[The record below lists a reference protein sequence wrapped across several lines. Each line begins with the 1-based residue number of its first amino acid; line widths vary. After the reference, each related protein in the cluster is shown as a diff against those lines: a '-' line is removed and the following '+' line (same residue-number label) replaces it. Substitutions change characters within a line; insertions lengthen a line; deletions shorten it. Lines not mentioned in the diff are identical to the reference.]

1 MESLFKSG
9 VRSFLESS
17 YIDFIEYGNTFIFP
31 EYDFQLELIPAESRN
46 SYSGV
51 ISCSKVSEAETT
63 TGLSQ
68 CGSSSYTAGT
78 DSTFSKELPGDI
90 LFLFEDRWWAAR
102 ELVQERILARLE
114 RFRSVF
120 ARKCRVLSGRGD
132 QQLGERVR
140 EFLQRYHSYSSAKCR
155 YRYALEHEGEI
166 VAVATFSEGRPM
178 VRKMEQPLLNVPK
191 EEQQN
196 ADILIFDSY
205 EWVRY
210 ASLPGVRVVGGMGKL
225 LNAFIDERFTRIEPG
240 TPLEI
245 MTYSDTEWSNGDVYT
260 KLGFSYAGE
269 RPPVEYHVHKK
280 TYQRFN
286 HRLYEKELQN
296 GALPSDFY
304 TIQNLG
310 SKKFLLQII

>member
-1 MESLFKSG
+1 MFKSG

-46 SYSGV
+46 SYSGEM
-51 ISCSKVSEAETT
+51 SCPKSPEAGSNTW
-63 TGLSQ
+63 LSQ

-78 DSTFSKELPGDI
+78 DSTFSKDLPGDI

-102 ELVQERILARLE
+102 ELVQARILARLE

-120 ARKCRVLSGRGD
+120 ARKCRVLSGRGNP
-132 QQLGERVR
+132 QLAEQVR
-140 EFLQRYHSYSSAKCR
+140 EFLQKHHSYSSAKCR

-178 VRKMEQPLLNVPK
+178 VRKIESPLQNVPK
-191 EEQQN
+191 EEQLN
-196 ADILIFDSY
+196 ANILVFDSY

-225 LNAFIDERFTRIEPG
+225 LNAFIDERLTRIEPG

-269 RPPVEYHVHKK
+269 RPPVEYYVHRQ
-280 TYQRFN
+280 TYTRFPQ
-286 HRLYEKELQN
+286 RLYEKELQN

-310 SKKFLLQII
+310 SKKFRLQIF